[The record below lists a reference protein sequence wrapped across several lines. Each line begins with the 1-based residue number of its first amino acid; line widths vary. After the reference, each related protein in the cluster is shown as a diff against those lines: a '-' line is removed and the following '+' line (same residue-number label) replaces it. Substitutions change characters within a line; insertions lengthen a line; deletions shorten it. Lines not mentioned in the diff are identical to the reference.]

1 MFADHQC
8 VYCSVHKINFLCKPN
23 IEIISLGKH
32 SHRRSS
38 TFVLSC
44 SVHNINGSIMSV
56 AVLRKSMNCKLERR
70 RSEHKIDCATSQIL
84 NVCTLMFCAKP
95 ILRSYRW
102 ASIQSFMMRHIADHQ
117 RLYSLILC
125 IRSMEVL
132 CMWLYRRNPWTC
144 KLERR
149 RGEHKIDCTTLQIVH
164 VCTLMFC
171 AKPTLRSYRWASI
184 HSFMMRHIADHVVG
198 QAFNHS

>member
-1 MFADHQC
+1 MTRGECSFIVGIGNMFGAKPYFSIWCKIIRGDLQCKWYNKHSIIMIRHITDHPCVYPVMFADHQC
-8 VYCSVHKINFLCKPN
+8 VYCSVHKINFLCKTN

-56 AVLRKSMNCKLERR
+56 AVSRKSMNCKLEWRQG
-70 RSEHKIDCATSQIL
+70 EHKIDCATSQIV

-95 ILRSYRW
+95 ILRSYRR

-117 RLYSLILC
+117 RL
-125 IRSMEVL
+125 
-132 CMWLYRRNPWTC
+132 
-144 KLERR
+144 
-149 RGEHKIDCTTLQIVH
+149 
-164 VCTLMFC
+164 
-171 AKPTLRSYRWASI
+171 
-184 HSFMMRHIADHVVG
+184 
-198 QAFNHS
+198 

>member
-1 MFADHQC
+1 MIRHITDHPCVYPVMFADHQC
-8 VYCSVHKINFLCKPN
+8 VYCSVHKINFLCKTN

-56 AVLRKSMNCKLERR
+56 AVSRKSMNCKLERR
-70 RSEHKIDCATSQIL
+70 QGEHKIDCATSQIV

-117 RLYSLILC
+117 RLYSLVLR
-125 IRSMEVL
+125 IRSMDVL
-132 CMWLYRRNPWTC
+132 
-144 KLERR
+144 
-149 RGEHKIDCTTLQIVH
+149 
-164 VCTLMFC
+164 
-171 AKPTLRSYRWASI
+171 
-184 HSFMMRHIADHVVG
+184 
-198 QAFNHS
+198 